1 MSRRSAINRRNLLKA
16 IGVTAGIAVSPSCQR
31 ALESGTDLSA
41 PPVSGSLTENQLEVI
56 AMLAELIIPE
66 TDTPGALAAGVPEFI
81 HQIVIDWYTPAE
93 QQIFLDGLGELDAVA
108 EAHWSR
114 PFAELD
120 TNQQARVLSEMEP
133 PSEGG
138 IASQTLMP
146 AGAAG
151 DVPFYLKLKELTVL
165 GYYTSQVAATTEF
178 DYQPVPG
185 YYDGDARF
193 EEVGRQWVR

>member
-1 MSRRSAINRRNLLKA
+1 MSRKTAINRRALLKVV
-16 IGVTAGIAVSPSCQR
+16 GVTAGLAISSSCQR
-31 ALESGTDLSA
+31 ALESGVDLSA
-41 PPVSGSLTENQLEVI
+41 PPVNGSLSEDQLEVVS
-56 AMLAELIIPE
+56 MLAELIIPE
-66 TDTPGALAAGVPEFI
+66 TDTPGAIAAGVPEFI
-81 HQIVIDWYTPAE
+81 HRIVIDWYTPAE

-108 EAHWSR
+108 EAHWAA
-114 PFAELD
+114 PFGRLD
-120 TNQQARVLSEMEP
+120 PDQQSRVLAEMEP

-138 IASQTLMP
+138 AQGLTAVA

-165 GYYTSQVAATTEF
+165 GYYTSQVAAGTEL

-185 YYDGDARF
+185 HYDGDARF